1 MSNKTP
7 GWKKYETSIVYKSE
21 TKSSNISYRG
31 VYIPT
36 YKAKRLPNSVILL
49 AIITT
54 YYSEI

>member
-7 GWKKYETSIVYKSE
+7 GWKKYEASIVYKSE
-21 TKSSNISYRG
+21 TKSSNISY
-31 VYIPT
+31 IST